1 MTKLRD
7 LASFEEPVEPG
18 TQGEVI
24 LQRFQSSP
32 HLQAIPVVDLN
43 GNPLGLIERS
53 AFLVR
58 MSAQYGHALWSKR
71 PISDWLP
78 ASPMIADCEMTID
91 EFCGD
96 ILTERGA
103 DLMHGCLVSCEGK
116 YGGVVHMVGL
126 LQATASSAAERASE
140 MTLLAEAADR
150 SRETAEAALAAK
162 SQFLGVMS
170 HEIRTPLNGVLSVA
184 EIVLRKSNQPDLEPF
199 LRTIIESGGV
209 LLRLLN
215 DALDL
220 TRAEAS
226 GLQLEEAPLQVAR
239 IVDDVR
245 GLWSAQAELK
255 GIELG
260 CLYEGPQDICIQGD
274 AVRLRQI
281 VNNMTGNALK
291 FTTEGR
297 VDVLIR
303 ARDDRQGVSLTI
315 EVADTGP
322 GIPPERLDCI
332 FEPFQQTDAGVRM
345 GGAGLGLAVCRQL
358 AINMNGSIHAEN
370 RDQGGA
376 VFRFEAAFPRV
387 AAEASQGSETAD
399 ETIDSDRPISV
410 LVVDDNPTN
419 RMVATTLC
427 EMYGCRTATA
437 ENGAEAVEMART
449 DQYDLILMDIMMPVM
464 DGTEATRRIRSGG
477 GPASRVPILALTANA
492 DLADAA
498 FYRHCGVNGVV
509 EKPIRPEQLLAAMN
523 AVLQI
528 DPDAPAPGQDEIE
541 RLSA

>member
-1 MTKLRD
+1 M
-7 LASFEEPVEPG
+7 V
-18 TQGEVI
+18 
-24 LQRFQSSP
+24 
-32 HLQAIPVVDLN
+32 
-43 GNPLGLIERS
+43 
-53 AFLVR
+53 
-58 MSAQYGHALWSKR
+58 
-71 PISDWLP
+71 
-78 ASPMIADCEMTID
+78 ADGEMTVE

-96 ILTERGA
+96 ILTDRAA
-103 DLMHGCLVSCEGK
+103 DLTHGCLVTCEGK
-116 YGGVVHMVGL
+116 YAGLVHMMGL
-126 LQATASSAAERASE
+126 LQATAASAAERAGE

-150 SRETAEAALAAK
+150 SRKIAEAALAAK
-162 SQFLGVMS
+162 SQFLGIMS

-184 EIVLRKSNQPDLEPF
+184 EIVRRKSTQPELDPF

-226 GLQLEEAPLQVAR
+226 GLQLDEAPIEVAQ
-239 IVDDVR
+239 IVEDVR

-260 CLYEGPQDICIQGD
+260 CSFEGPDDLYIQADG
-274 AVRLRQI
+274 VRLRQI

-291 FTTEGR
+291 FTAQGR
-297 VDVLIR
+297 VDVRIR
-303 ARDDRQGVSLTI
+303 IEDDTSQAKLTI

-322 GIPPERLDCI
+322 GIPADRLDSI
-332 FEPFQQTDAGVRM
+332 FEPFQQTEGGVKM

-358 AINMNGSIHAEN
+358 AIKMNGSIQAEN
-370 RDQGGA
+370 LPQGGA
-376 VFRFEAAFPRV
+376 VFRFEAEFPKV
-387 AAEASQGSETAD
+387 CAQPQQDTEAVE
-399 ETIDSDRPISV
+399 ETIVSDHQISV

-427 EMYGCRTATA
+427 EMYGCRTETA

-449 DQYDLILMDIMMPVM
+449 GRFDLILMDIMMPVM

-492 DLADAA
+492 DLSDAA
-498 FYRHCGVNGVV
+498 FYKHCGVNGVV
-509 EKPIRPEQLLAAMN
+509 EKPIRPEQLLSAMN
-523 AVLQI
+523 TVLQI
-528 DPDAPAPGQDEIE
+528 DPDEMQPDEVE